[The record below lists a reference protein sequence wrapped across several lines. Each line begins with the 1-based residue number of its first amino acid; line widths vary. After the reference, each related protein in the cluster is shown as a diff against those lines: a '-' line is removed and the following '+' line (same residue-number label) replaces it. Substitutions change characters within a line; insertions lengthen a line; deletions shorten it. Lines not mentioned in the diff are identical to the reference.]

1 MYAIVDDR
9 GTQSRSHCGLCKPR
23 RQQSGV
29 QWIDDSADATVVA
42 SSKRSNR
49 QCSTNR
55 KGLLVVI
62 GGFDKGLANDVRHPG
77 EQTTGGHIGS

>member
-42 SSKRSNR
+42 SSKRSDG
-49 QCSTNR
+49 QCPTNR
-55 KGLLVVI
+55 IGLRVVI

-77 EQTTGGHIGS
+77 EQTTSGHIGS